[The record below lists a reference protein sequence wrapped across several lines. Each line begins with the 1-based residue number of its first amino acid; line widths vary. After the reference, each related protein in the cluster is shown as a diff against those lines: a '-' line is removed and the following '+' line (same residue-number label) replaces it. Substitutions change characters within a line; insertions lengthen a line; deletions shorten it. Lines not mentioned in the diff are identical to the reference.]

1 MKGTLF
7 SADFIKD
14 SNDNLRLLELNT
26 DTGIVSSEINN
37 INLSDFINVLQTNNI
52 NELYIVYKPFIHSKL
67 VEYISQRIST
77 DALFITNVVL
87 QSEDA
92 NTIYPTT
99 IEDAENR
106 FVLRMAYDESALFDS
121 TYAKN
126 RLNVFNLFTDSNI
139 TDYTSAYY
147 YSSSEEGIKN
157 TLTNEIND
165 SNIPDATIKDIDEAH
180 NPLDFFK
187 IGSEVEN
194 ETNEDRWNQFISIN
208 KEEGKVIEQ
217 YHFTSSSLSNN
228 KLTSI
233 RQISIVYSNDGLN
246 VINLHG
252 YKSEA
257 IFDIPTTLSSE
268 INSAQYTNKIGDN
281 HYYEYTTNFVK
292 DGSNGVL
299 DSHEIIMADDSSTQL
314 SDVLVGDFIK
324 SYFISGSPQIESD
337 IDSVDWSLEGSQ
349 FPSGSFITSSEVVF
363 KEEKELKYGGIV
375 QLTVDSDSVF
385 VGVGKQF
392 LVYDSGSNTT
402 SYKQSQF
409 IDPDTDYFFDT
420 NGTLI
425 DIDEANFYVTSDADL
440 KFIELDVEDTDTYI
454 ISGSTSFHSIVTH
467 NAPCFVAGT
476 QITLEDGTFSD
487 IENIKVGDSV
497 LSFNFKTDTLEPQ
510 PVKGIGSKVV
520 SSIVT
525 YKFKDGSELK
535 ATLDHPLYCKKHGWV
550 SMNNEYTQAVYNLT
564 TSKVEVGCM
573 IVKQD
578 GSSVEIVDIN
588 IDNTDTIVYNI
599 KTVAVNHNF
608 YANEYLVHN
617 RGCFIAGTDILLS
630 NGDNKNIEDIQI
642 GEEVLTYNEKTN
654 LTEPGIVGEV
664 KTHEVTSVIRLT
676 LDNENI
682 ITTTAEHPF
691 FVEGEWVLAGH
702 LQPLDICI
710 KSDGSESIVSTVEV
724 LSESHTVYNLLSV
737 SHNHNFFANGILVHN
752 KL

>member
-1 MKGTLF
+1 
-7 SADFIKD
+7 
-14 SNDNLRLLELNT
+14 
-26 DTGIVSSEINN
+26 
-37 INLSDFINVLQTNNI
+37 
-52 NELYIVYKPFIHSKL
+52 
-67 VEYISQRIST
+67 
-77 DALFITNVVL
+77 
-87 QSEDA
+87 
-92 NTIYPTT
+92 
-99 IEDAENR
+99 
-106 FVLRMAYDESALFDS
+106 MAYDESAIFDS

-147 YSSSEEGIKN
+147 YSSSDEGIKN

-165 SNIPDATIKDIDEAH
+165 SNIPDVTIKDIDEAH
-180 NPLDFFK
+180 NPLDFYK

-233 RQISIVYSNDGLN
+233 RQISIVYSNAGLK

-292 DGSNGVL
+292 GGSNGVL

-337 IDSVDWSLEGSQ
+337 IDSVNWSLEGSE

-363 KEEKELKYGGIV
+363 KVERELKYGGIV

-409 IDPDTDYFFDT
+409 INPDTDYFFDT

-425 DIDEANFYVTSDADL
+425 DIDEANFYITNDTDL

-454 ISGSTSFHSIVTH
+454 ISGPTSFHSIVTH
-467 NAPCFVAGT
+467 NGLPPGDFV
-476 QITLEDGTFSD
+476 Q
-487 IENIKVGDSV
+487 
-497 LSFNFKTDTLEPQ
+497 
-510 PVKGIGSKVV
+510 
-520 SSIVT
+520 
-525 YKFKDGSELK
+525 
-535 ATLDHPLYCKKHGWV
+535 
-550 SMNNEYTQAVYNLT
+550 
-564 TSKVEVGCM
+564 
-573 IVKQD
+573 
-578 GSSVEIVDIN
+578 
-588 IDNTDTIVYNI
+588 
-599 KTVAVNHNF
+599 
-608 YANEYLVHN
+608 
-617 RGCFIAGTDILLS
+617 CFIAGTDILLS
-630 NGDNKNIEDIQI
+630 NGDSKNIEDIQI
-642 GEEVLTYNEKTN
+642 GEEVLTYNEDTSK
-654 LTEPGIVGEV
+654 LEVGV
-664 KTHEVTSVIRLT
+664 VGDLKKHEVNNVIRLT
-676 LDNENI
+676 LDNKNI

-691 FVEGEWVLAGH
+691 FVEGKWVLAGN

-724 LSESHTVYNLLSV
+724 LSESHTVYNLVSV